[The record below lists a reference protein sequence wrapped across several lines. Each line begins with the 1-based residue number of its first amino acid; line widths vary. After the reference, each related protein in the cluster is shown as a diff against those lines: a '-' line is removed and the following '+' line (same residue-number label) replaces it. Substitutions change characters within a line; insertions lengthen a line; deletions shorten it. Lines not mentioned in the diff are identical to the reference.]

1 MSGPVGSSA
10 WFGTPG
16 FEINQ
21 SARFDRTRV
30 GLLQRVPSA
39 TGNRRTW
46 TFSCWFKLGDRD
58 DTNQTLYDFGG
69 NYHTYNGAFIR
80 GDRRLQVSD
89 YDGNADRYYISALD
103 ILDNSAWYHIVIAFD
118 TTQGTDTDRVK
129 VYLNGTRITMNNTN
143 GHPGQNEDTYANLVS
158 SKMTVGADHLG
169 AAPFEGYLAE
179 VHFLDGAAK
188 AAVDFGETGIFGE
201 WKPIAYSGGSYGT
214 NGFHIDFL
222 GNMGIHAATGGSIAT
237 DGDYKVHTF
246 TSNGT
251 FEVTTAPAAGATV
264 EYLLV
269 AGGGAAGRSWNWGGG
284 GGGGGVLS
292 GYLDVSAQ
300 EYAVVVGAGGAKGT
314 TANTL
319 GGGGNSTFGG
329 LTAVGGGA
337 GRSGYGGSSPVYQT
351 QTAGGSGGGTIDGP
365 GAGTA
370 GQGFDGGTGTGGSN
384 PHGGG
389 GGGASEAGST
399 DAIMDGGDGMTNWIT
414 GAAVVYGG
422 GGAGSRE
429 DNAKGAAGTGGG
441 GSNAAGTNGLG
452 GGAGSAAADTNGGSG
467 VVIIRYRFQQMRRY

>member
-337 GRSGYGGSSPVYQT
+337 GRSGYDGGSPVYQT

-467 VVIIRYRFQQMRRY
+467 VVIIRYRFQ

>member
-158 SKMTVGADHLG
+158 SKMSVGADHLG
-169 AAPFEGYLAE
+169 NQAFEGYLAE

-384 PHGGG
+384 PHAGG

-467 VVIIRYRFQQMRRY
+467 VVIIRYRFQ

>member
-1 MSGPVGSSA
+1 MPGIESF
-10 WFGTPG
+10 FGTPG
-16 FEINQ
+16 FEILQ
-21 SARFDRTRV
+21 SARIDFSRA

-46 TFSCWFKLGDRD
+46 TFSCWFKMGEINDNNR
-58 DTNQTLYDFGG
+58 TFYDFGG
-69 NYHTYNGAFIR
+69 TNHTYNGAFIR

-89 YDGNADRYYISALD
+89 FDGSADRYYQSVLTLED
-103 ILDNSAWYHIVIAFD
+103 PSAWYHLVVAFD
-118 TTQGTDTDRVK
+118 TTQGTDTNRVK
-129 VYLNGTRITMNNTN
+129 VYLNGTQITMNNTG
-143 GHPGQNEDTYANLVS
+143 GHPAQNEDTYANLVS
-158 SKMTVGADHLG
+158 SKMSVGAGNDG
-169 AAPFEGYLAE
+169 GAPFEGYLAE

-188 AAVDFGETGIFGE
+188 AAVDFGETGDFGE
-201 WKPIAYSGGSYGT
+201 WRPIDYSGGSYGT
-214 NGFHIDFL
+214 NGFFIDFESE
-222 GNMGIHAATGGSIAT
+222 MGIHAATGGSIAT

-300 EYAVVVGAGGAKGT
+300 EYAVVVGAGGARGT

-319 GGGGNSTFGG
+319 GGGANSTFGG
-329 LTAVGGGA
+329 LAAVGGGA
-337 GRSGYGGSSPVYQT
+337 GRSGYGGDSPDYQSP
-351 QTAGGSGGGTIDGP
+351 TAGGSGGGSISGP

-370 GQGFDGGTGTGGSN
+370 GQGFAGGSGTGGSN

-389 GGGASEAGST
+389 GGGASEEGST
-399 DAIMDGGDGMTNWIT
+399 DAIMDGGDGITNWIT

-429 DNAKGAAGTGGG
+429 DNAKGTAGTGGG
-441 GSNAAGTNGLG
+441 GSNAAGTNALG
-452 GGAGSAAADTNGGSG
+452 GGAGSAGSDTNGGSG
-467 VVIIRYRFQQMRRY
+467 VVIIRYRFQQIRRY

>member
-467 VVIIRYRFQQMRRY
+467 VVIIRYRFQ

>member
-269 AGGGAAGRSWNWGGG
+269 AGGGSAGRSWNWGGG

-370 GQGFDGGTGTGGSN
+370 GQGFDGGTGTGGRN

-467 VVIIRYRFQQMRRY
+467 VVIIRYRFQ

>member
-337 GRSGYGGSSPVYQT
+337 GRSGYDGGSPVYQT

-370 GQGFDGGTGTGGSN
+370 GQGFQGGTGTGGSN

-467 VVIIRYRFQQMRRY
+467 VVIIRYRFQ